1 MIKYLSVACLT
12 VLTMAVA
19 APQKAA
25 AAPIEIS
32 KSAQQSYVQPTLQI
46 KSMHGDKEICE
57 PFYRYLATC
66 GWFRV
71 VNGQADYTLEFTGG
85 DGRILMQL
93 AFGGNPVLRKSIT
106 YSGDS
111 RRAAARAVDEL
122 INERFKKRL
131 CDSQLVFTAE
141 TRRGLKE
148 VFVCDT
154 DGGNVRKV
162 TQFAN
167 SCVEPSWMPDGKSV
181 VYTRYSSSGTDLC
194 ETMLNPWRTR
204 RLTRFP
210 GMNVGASVHPS
221 GEFLAMIMSI
231 DRQVELYV
239 KALNGR
245 ERRRL
250 TRSKAVEASPCW
262 HPDGQTVCYVSDR
275 SGRPALYLVNANGG
289 QARRLPTVGSEAVT
303 PSWAPDGKLAYS
315 AKIGGSYKI
324 AIYDPN
330 GVDTGVIKNLPAGD
344 WEAPAW
350 APDSRHLAAS
360 RRVGRRTEIYVVD
373 SKTGSSRKLLNFNYS
388 QTSPDWSP
396 IRRD

>member
-1 MIKYLSVACLT
+1 MIKYAAT
-12 VLTMAVA
+12 VIMVLLA
-19 APQKAA
+19 ALVMLPGVN

-32 KSAQQSYVQPTLQI
+32 KAAQQTYVQPTLQI
-46 KSMHGDKEICE
+46 KSMHGDKELCE
-57 PFYRYLATC
+57 AFFRYLATC

-71 VNGQADYTLEFTGG
+71 VNAPADYSLEFTGG
-85 DGRILMQL
+85 DGKILMQL
-93 AFGGNPVLRKSIT
+93 NFGENPVLRKNIS
-106 YSGDS
+106 YSGNR

-122 INERFKKRL
+122 ISARFQKRL

-148 VFVCDT
+148 VFVCDV
-154 DGGNVRKV
+154 DGGNLRKV
-162 TQFAN
+162 TAFAN
-167 SCVEPSWMPDGKSV
+167 SCVEPAWMPDGKSV
-181 VYTRYSSSGTDLC
+181 VYTRYSASGTDLC
-194 ETMLNPWRTR
+194 ETMLDPWRTR

-239 KALNGR
+239 KAFNSR

-250 TRSKAVEASPCW
+250 TESKAVEASPCW
-262 HPDGQTVCYVSDR
+262 HPDGKTICYVSDR
-275 SGRPALYLVNANGG
+275 SGKPALYLVDANGG
-289 QARRLPTVGSEAVT
+289 PARRLPSVGSEAVT

-315 AKIGGSYKI
+315 ARIGGSYKI
-324 AIYDPN
+324 AIYDPD
-330 GVDTGVIKNLPAGD
+330 GVDSGVIKNLPDGD

-360 RRVGRRTEIYVVD
+360 RRIGRRSEIYIVD
-373 SKTGSSRKLLNFNYS
+373 SKTGRSRKLLNFNYK